1 MLTSSGKAIVY
12 QVNLQ
17 MFQSKKNLKNK
28 NDQQLLLDYLADGN
42 MDTLGELFGR
52 YMHLVY
58 GVALKYLKDR
68 EQAKDVVTQ
77 IFERLI
83 IEIPKF
89 EIQNFK
95 SWLFVVTKNFCLM
108 EIRKEKS
115 HRNQFEKFSAGK
127 NMESSELLHPI
138 DEDLNSSIQENLK
151 HCIERLKK
159 EQKDCIQLFYYQE
172 KGYKEIADELE
183 IAEKKVKSYIQNG
196 KRNLKICLELLE
208 SKHEV

>member
-1 MLTSSGKAIVY
+1 
-12 QVNLQ
+12 

-28 NDQQLLLDYLADGN
+28 DDQHLLLDYLADGN
-42 MDTLGELFGR
+42 LETLGELFGR

-89 EIQNFK
+89 EIKNFK

-108 EIRKEKS
+108 EIRKEKATKN
-115 HRNQFEKFSAGK
+115 RFEKYSVEQ
-127 NMESSELLHPI
+127 NMESAEFVHPI
-138 DEDLNSSIQENLK
+138 DEDLNSSMQENLK

-159 EQKDCIQLFYYQE
+159 EQKDCVQLFYYQE
-172 KGYKEIADELE
+172 QGYKEIAEELE

-196 KRNLKICLELLE
+196 KRNLKICLEQLE
-208 SKHEV
+208 KEHEV

>member
-1 MLTSSGKAIVY
+1 
-12 QVNLQ
+12 
-17 MFQSKKNLKNK
+17 MFRSKKNLKNK
-28 NDQQLLLDYLADGN
+28 DDQQLLLDYLADG
-42 MDTLGELFGR
+42 DLEVLGELFGR

-58 GVALKYLKDR
+58 GVALKYLKNRD
-68 EQAKDVVTQ
+68 EAKDAVTQ

-108 EIRKEKS
+108 EIRKEKANKN
-115 HRNQFEKFSAGK
+115 RFDKFSVDQ
-127 NMESSELLHPI
+127 NMESANLVHPI
-138 DEDLNSSIQENLK
+138 DEDVNATMQKNLN

-172 KGYKEIADELE
+172 KGYKEIAEELVL
-183 IAEKKVKSYIQNG
+183 AEKKVKSYIQNG
-196 KRNLKICLELLE
+196 KRNLKICLEQLE
-208 SKHEV
+208 KEHEV

>member
-1 MLTSSGKAIVY
+1 
-12 QVNLQ
+12 
-17 MFQSKKNLKNK
+17 MFRSKKNLKNK
-28 NDQQLLLDYLADGN
+28 DDQQLLLDYLADA
-42 MDTLGELFGR
+42 DLDVLGELFGR

-58 GVALKYLKDR
+58 GVALKYLKNR
-68 EQAKDVVTQ
+68 EEAKDAVTQ

-108 EIRKEKS
+108 EIRKEKANKN
-115 HRNQFEKFSAGK
+115 RFEKFSIEQ
-127 NMESSELLHPI
+127 NMESTEILHPI
-138 DEDLNSSIQENLK
+138 DEDKNSSLQENLK

-159 EQKDCIQLFYYQE
+159 EQKDCVKLFYYQE
-172 KGYKEIADELE
+172 QGYKEIAEELE

-196 KRNLKICLELLE
+196 KRNLKICLEQLE
-208 SKHEV
+208 KEHEV

>member
-1 MLTSSGKAIVY
+1 
-12 QVNLQ
+12 

-28 NDQQLLLDYLADGN
+28 DDQQLLLDYLADAN
-42 MDTLGELFGR
+42 LETLGELFGR

-108 EIRKEKS
+108 EIRKEKAS
-115 HRNQFEKFSAGK
+115 KNRFEKFSVEQ
-127 NMESSELLHPI
+127 NMESTELLHPI
-138 DEDLNSSIQENLK
+138 DEDLNTTMQENLK
-151 HCIERLKK
+151 HCIDRLKK
-159 EQKDCIQLFYYQE
+159 EQKDCVQLFYYQE
-172 KGYKEIADELE
+172 QGYKEIAEELE

-196 KRNLKICLELLE
+196 KRNLKICLEQLKKE
-208 SKHEV
+208 HEV

>member
-1 MLTSSGKAIVY
+1 
-12 QVNLQ
+12 

-28 NDQQLLLDYLADGN
+28 EDQQLLLDYLADGN
-42 MDTLGELFGR
+42 LDILGELFGR

-58 GVALKYLKDR
+58 GVALKYLKNR

-108 EIRKEKS
+108 EIRKEKANKN
-115 HRNQFEKFSAGK
+115 RFEKFSVAQ
-127 NMESSELLHPI
+127 NMESTEEMHPI
-138 DEDLNSSIQENLK
+138 DEDLNTAMQENLK

-159 EQKDCIQLFYYQE
+159 EQKDCVLLFYYQE
-172 KGYKEIADELE
+172 KGYKEIAEELD

-196 KRNLKICLELLE
+196 KRNLKICLEQSE
-208 SKHEV
+208 K